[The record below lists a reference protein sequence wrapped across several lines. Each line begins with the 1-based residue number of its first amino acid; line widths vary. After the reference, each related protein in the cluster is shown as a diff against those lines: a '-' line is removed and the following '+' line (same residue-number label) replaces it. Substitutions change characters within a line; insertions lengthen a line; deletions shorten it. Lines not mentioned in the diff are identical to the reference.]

1 MLMITVI
8 WNQVKAFS
16 VGSNNQ
22 DSFMNTWKRNQRAGR
37 HFKVLNFFFFGC
49 ILKKRVHSLCFSFSS
64 QSAERESSKVKLAAV
79 SINNT

>member
-37 HFKVLNFFFFGC
+37 HFKVLNFFFFWMR
-49 ILKKRVHSLCFSFSS
+49 LKKACS
-64 QSAERESSKVKLAAV
+64 QLVFFFFEPKRG
-79 SINNT
+79 T

>member
-8 WNQVKAFS
+8 WNQVKAFTVS
-16 VGSNNQ
+16 SNNQ

-37 HFKVLNFFFFGC
+37 HIKVLNSFFFFGC
-49 ILKKRVHSLCFSFSS
+49 VLKSVFTACVFLFRAKARNV
-64 QSAERESSKVKLAAV
+64 KVKLAAV

>member
-8 WNQVKAFS
+8 WNQVKAFTGS
-16 VGSNNQ
+16 SNNQ

-37 HFKVLNFFFFGC
+37 HIKVLNFFFWMR
-49 ILKKRVHSLCFSFSS
+49 LKKRVHSLCFSFSEP
-64 QSAERESSKVKLAAV
+64 SAERESSKVKLAAV